1 MRYPSLAVAA
11 VVLVSSSIAR
21 GDDAAEAKA
30 LIARAIK
37 ATGAKDDGKPV
48 LMTWKDTGTVNVN
61 GMKLDYVA
69 DFAFRSPDALRFDMT
84 AEFMNVKIK
93 LKHVTSGDKSWDA
106 MDGKVEEVTGE
117 KKDHT
122 KAMAYHLW
130 VVSLAP
136 LNHDKAFKLSTV
148 VDKKVNDKQ
157 AAGVLVERKDRPVIT
172 LYFDKE
178 TGLLA
183 KSEMNVKDEF
193 QGWKEVLE
201 EAYYEDWKEV
211 AGRTMFT
218 KYRIV
223 RDGQPFIET
232 KVSDMTMPEKLDAK
246 LFEKP

>member
-1 MRYPSLAVAA
+1 MTLLTFRA

-106 MDGKVEEVTGE
+106 MDGKVEEVIGE

-193 QGWKEVLE
+193 QGWKEVLDENYFE
-201 EAYYEDWKEV
+201 EWKDLG
-211 AGRTMFT
+211 GRKVFT
-218 KYRIV
+218 RLRVV
-223 RDGQPFIET
+223 RDGKPLIESRL
-232 KVSDMTMPEKLDAK
+232 SDQQFPDTLDPK